1 MDIMFDTNIIISAAL
16 FPNERM
22 NKFLEIISTEHQ
34 LFICTY
40 SLDELER
47 VVKRKFLSRMKNLEL
62 FLQKLH
68 YTLIHTPTVD
78 ILDLDISIRDK
89 KDYPVIIS
97 AITADVDI
105 LITGDKDFDSLSI
118 ERPIITTI
126 SDFIKSYI
134 N

>member
-1 MDIMFDTNIIISAAL
+1 MFDTNIIISAAL